1 MIEENIEIEKKL
13 MTILKEYKRIID
25 QMNEAIS
32 EKNLKKADFLLEDAG
47 VLQSLIFE
55 LIEEDGKDS

>member
-13 MTILKEYKRIID
+13 LPILKEYKRIID

-47 VLQSLIFE
+47 ILQNLIFE
-55 LIEEDGKDS
+55 LIEEDGKNS

>member
-47 VLQSLIFE
+47 ILQNLIFE
-55 LIEEDGKDS
+55 LIEEDGKNS